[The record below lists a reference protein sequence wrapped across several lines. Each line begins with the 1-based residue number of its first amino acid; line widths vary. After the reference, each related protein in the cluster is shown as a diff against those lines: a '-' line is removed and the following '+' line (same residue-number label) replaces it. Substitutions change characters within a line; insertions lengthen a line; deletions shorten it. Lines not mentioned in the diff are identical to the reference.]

1 MLETLP
7 IANWNGPYDAALKA
21 RAVAALEQGAVLF
34 FPNLAF
40 TLSDAEKPILD
51 AGVSDG
57 KAKNISLDHTTG
69 KMQASSLTGE
79 KAASLAAMI
88 ERFGSQATQLV
99 HDFLPY
105 RNVERARTSYRPVQV
120 KGRHYSKIN
129 DDRLLHVDAFPS
141 RPMRGRRILRFFAN
155 VAPSSSRKWHV
166 GEPFEDFARVFLPK
180 VGPHLPVMGQPPA
193 LMRHDALEPAHG
205 CREGQIGDVEPGYP
219 VPTGH
224 AHRRAADAGGQKQ
237 RPQDGADGLLHG
249 AVIERPRYRGV
260 HDIRA
265 QGHRRDPSARLLDDT
280 HVREAFSACWRPISP
295 RPVRARPV
303 DGRRRTKIVGR
314 NQIQGGLG
322 PGSDRFIFDPKS
334 APW

>member
-40 TLSDAEKPILD
+40 TLSDAEKPFLD

-180 VGPHLPVMGQPPA
+180 VGPHLPGKSWLYDKLGVTRGRRSLYDE
-193 LMRHDALEPAHG
+193 LMLSLHDAGKLDSAFQQNSPHQRVEFPPGSCWLVFTDQVLHAALGGEFALEQTFHL
-205 CREGQIGDVEPGYP
+205 DVSEMAEPGRAP
-219 VPTGH
+219 V
-224 AHRRAADAGGQKQ
+224 KV
-237 RPQDGADGLLHG
+237 L
-249 AVIERPRYRGV
+249 ERLSGKALV
-260 HDIRA
+260 
-265 QGHRRDPSARLLDDT
+265 
-280 HVREAFSACWRPISP
+280 
-295 RPVRARPV
+295 
-303 DGRRRTKIVGR
+303 
-314 NQIQGGLG
+314 
-322 PGSDRFIFDPKS
+322 
-334 APW
+334 